1 MSFTYYS
8 DAIFFFLLVSYFY
21 FLTFP
26 LCILSAKQYNVHF
39 TITRISFKD
48 GHKDLFACGNH
59 KLRAALN
66 REEDVYMSHRA
77 GAWRDQ
83 LMQTFGDT
91 KYLKFINLHSPLLF
105 GVLFVERGIKCGY
118 PWSIWSKA

>member
-66 REEDVYMSHRA
+66 MEEDVYMSHRA